1 MPAHCCTDNV
11 YFASHAKQYGEMYLV
26 TIDREFSD
34 VAAPYQPYLL
44 FMRFHKLFYVHS
56 LNGDISNL
64 RVLKRRR
71 FTVVIIFTPHNWI
84 VDTAEIVPAY
94 AAGIMGSWYVYAG
107 YTEEI
112 TEHGVSQHC

>member
-1 MPAHCCTDNV
+1 M
-11 YFASHAKQYGEMYLV
+11 F
-26 TIDREFSD
+26 I
-34 VAAPYQPYLL
+34 LL
-44 FMRFHKLFYVHS
+44 MGTSQIYMLFTQLF
-56 LNGDISNL
+56 LNL
-64 RVLKRRR
+64 LKWRR

-94 AAGIMGSWYVYAG
+94 AAGIMGSRYVYAG